1 MTSPDRWPLVPGG
14 SRPSTPSPSP
24 PPTGCRPR
32 TTCNE
37 DRHLHR
43 SSDRPR
49 ERVCSAFSSEPSR
62 ALRRGSSVAD
72 GGLGTAVA
80 STPRD
85 GACSR
90 SGRTGFFPP
99 PAARPPRLAV
109 SSRSCWVTLPKESM
123 EVVLLLTTELV
134 TNAVRHAT
142 GPLGLR
148 LARSDEGLLVEV
160 DDRASRLPVV
170 QDLDLDAVS
179 GRGLLLVDKLS
190 DGWGYSPARRVRPCG
205 SGSTRDRD
213 LATRVAQALTPRFT
227 PARRA
232 GRSDRLPP
240 APGDRAEPGPAGQA
254 WSRSRPRSAPP
265 ARAPPRR
272 FCRAGTL
279 PFRVAAGGGAMSP
292 VALETPEQELS
303 GSARLVERVF
313 PRCVPWRVAAAA
325 RCGRSA
331 AIGPR
336 RRSHRPAAHRPGEP

>member
-1 MTSPDRWPLVPGG
+1 VQPKRADWVLPAAG
-14 SRPSTPSPSP
+14 
-24 PPTGCRPR
+24 
-32 TTCNE
+32 
-37 DRHLHR
+37 R
-43 SSDRPR
+43 S
-49 ERVCSAFSSEPSR
+49 
-62 ALRRGSSVAD
+62 
-72 GGLGTAVA
+72 
-80 STPRD
+80 
-85 GACSR
+85 
-90 SGRTGFFPP
+90 
-99 PAARPPRLAV
+99 AARPPRLAV

-240 APGDRAEPGPAGQA
+240 APGDRAEPGPA
-254 WSRSRPRSAPP
+254 
-265 ARAPPRR
+265 
-272 FCRAGTL
+272 AGL
-279 PFRVAAGGGAMSP
+279 V
-292 VALETPEQELS
+292 QE
-303 GSARLVERVF
+303 
-313 PRCVPWRVAAAA
+313 
-325 RCGRSA
+325 SA
-331 AIGPR
+331 AIRPAGERAASPILPRGHAAISSR
-336 RRSHRPAAHRPGEP
+336 RRRWRDVAGRPRDPGAGAFWVSSAGRTGLP